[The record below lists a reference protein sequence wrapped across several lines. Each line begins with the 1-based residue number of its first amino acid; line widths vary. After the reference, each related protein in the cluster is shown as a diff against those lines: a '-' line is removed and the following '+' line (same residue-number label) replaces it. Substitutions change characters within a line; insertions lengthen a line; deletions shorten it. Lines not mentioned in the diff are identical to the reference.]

1 MMHNAINHM
10 EKVQYLSSEQ
20 LQSKVISF
28 LRFPLIVG
36 VVLIHTQIGT
46 INGMVANLKAPL
58 MFGGVFPLYESTLYL
73 FAQVLTRI
81 AVPLFFLFSGFLFF
95 HKTNGF
101 TIKIYAY
108 KLKKRVRTLLIP
120 YLFWNILFVVCIIS
134 VGKLFP
140 DSTESII
147 GEGYTIKDWLL
158 TLWDC
163 NNTGCP
169 ISYQF
174 WFIRDLM
181 MVVLFTPLIH
191 WLTKKFGCLLPLLFG
206 IFWLMGWWFKTAG
219 FSINAFFFFTLGAYF
234 SITRRNFVELV
245 KPHVVFLGILYL
257 ILVIIVFCAKSYDWV
272 IYVKRVSILLGIVF
286 AIAVSAVYIAKGK
299 WKVNTFLAESSFFI
313 YAYHIIAL
321 PTILRVLLFII
332 PCTTDFRAT
341 ILYFLWAATAIFIGL
356 ILYYFLKKWL
366 PKTTAFITGGR

>member
-1 MMHNAINHM
+1 MGKI
-10 EKVQYLSSEQ
+10 QSLSSEQ

-46 INGMVANLKAPL
+46 INGIVGDLKTPL
-58 MFGGVFPLYESTLYL
+58 AFGGAFPLYESTLYL
-73 FAQVLTRI
+73 FAQILARI

-95 HKTNGF
+95 YKTNDF
-101 TIKIYAY
+101 TIEIYAD

-120 YLFWNILFVVCIIS
+120 YLFWNILFVVFYNIS
-134 VGKLFP
+134 EKLFP
-140 DSTESII
+140 GATESII
-147 GEGYTIKDWLL
+147 GKGYTIKDWLL
-158 TLWDC
+158 AFWDN

-181 MVVLFTPLIH
+181 IVVLFTPFIH

-206 IFWLMGWWFKTAG
+206 ILWLMGWWINVTG
-219 FSINAFFFFTLGAYF
+219 FGIDAFFFFTLGAYF
-234 SITRRNFVELV
+234 SIIRRNFVELV
-245 KPHVVFLGILYL
+245 KPRVVFLGITYL
-257 ILVIIVFCAKSYDWV
+257 MLVVIVFCTKNYDWV
-272 IYVKRVSILLGIVF
+272 MYVKRVTILLGIAF

-299 WKVNTFLAESSFFI
+299 WKVNTFLTESSFFI

-321 PTILRVLLFII
+321 PIIRRVLLFII
-332 PCTTDFRAT
+332 PCTTDLRAT
-341 ILYFLWAATAIFIGL
+341 ILYFLWAATAIIIGL
-356 ILYYFLKKWL
+356 ILYYFLKKWF
-366 PKTTAFITGGR
+366 PKTAALITGGR